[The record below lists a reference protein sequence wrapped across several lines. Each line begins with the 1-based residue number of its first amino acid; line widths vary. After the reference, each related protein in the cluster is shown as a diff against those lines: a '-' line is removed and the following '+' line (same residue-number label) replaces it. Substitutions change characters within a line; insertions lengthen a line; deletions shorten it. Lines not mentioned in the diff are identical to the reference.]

1 VERDR
6 WDRLRQEVRAALTS
20 RGVAVPALA
29 ARLGK
34 ATSTLKSAL
43 ETKSPPSQVLQ
54 QQLTDWLATQE
65 VAAEPAATVSRQWCT
80 RRQRCGRAGCSLTQK
95 PRAVAAGRNE
105 RPAAPASSAAVMS

>member
-6 WDRLRQEVRAALTS
+6 WDRLRQQVRAALTS
-20 RGVAVPALA
+20 RGVTVQALA

-54 QQLTDWLATQE
+54 QQLTEWLAAPE
-65 VAAEPAATVSRQWCT
+65 VAAEPAATFR
-80 RRQRCGRAGCSLTQK
+80 GNGAGH
-95 PRAVAAGRNE
+95 ADNGAAEQG
-105 RPAAPASSAAVMS
+105 AP